1 MRDDLNIKDRHL
13 QAALSENERLNELI
27 KEFEELQKPSDE
39 TLVES
44 DSMEQI
50 VANLKTV
57 ITFAITL
64 FLIHNDTEGKK

>member
-1 MRDDLNIKDRHL
+1 M